1 MNREWPQNVV
11 TPSTRDLNRNVC
23 PIHSNA
29 RRIEKC
35 LKKHGLL
42 ADTPSSCRLMSA
54 QRMCQKVGVNA
65 IDPLSWKKECVYG
78 LCKDC
83 PKHNTTV
90 ETHLQETP
98 VTVAL
103 WGTKFDPLKNK
114 KINNI
119 HDFDFTLGEL
129 AAKFDSDIPKLSK
142 HIYTS
147 SHQWEACK
155 KCAQSLQKNWC
166 MTIEDYQENITVT
179 NVEETTTAHFSRNQ
193 VQLALYPVVVRFVL
207 EGEDRVRKGA
217 LAFLS

>member
-1 MNREWPQNVV
+1 M
-11 TPSTRDLNRNVC
+11 
-23 PIHSNA
+23 
-29 RRIEKC
+29 
-35 LKKHGLL
+35 
-42 ADTPSSCRLMSA
+42 
-54 QRMCQKVGVNA
+54 
-65 IDPLSWKKECVYG
+65 KKECVYG

-142 HIYTS
+142 HIYMS

-155 KCAQSLQKNWC
+155 QCAQSLQKNWC
-166 MTIEDYQENITVT
+166 ITIEDYLQNITMT
-179 NVEETTTAHFSRNQ
+179 NVEETTTAHFS
-193 VQLALYPVVVRFVL
+193 
-207 EGEDRVRKGA
+207 
-217 LAFLS
+217 